1 MNGTSPLEDFHVIL
15 VEPQE
20 SRNVGSVARAMQNL
34 GFRHLHLVAPRG
46 YDREKAA
53 VTAVWARAIL
63 DGLRI
68 HDTFA
73 DALSDMEEVVGL
85 SEREGRNPAYF
96 VTLPQWSAGLAEREP
111 RRTALVFGPEDNGL
125 RQEHLNQCSWVVH
138 IPSAAENPS
147 FNLAQSVLLVLFKI
161 TESFGDTVNLP
172 AVSVRADK
180 RRATGD
186 VPTWNSLHQLDRVLD
201 DVMTAGGFAG
211 DGSPKPG
218 PDMLKNLFRR
228 LRLNTHEVGLL
239 LSFFGQLRTALRGRG
254 GVGDSGGG
262 VGGFGDVPSSAG
274 SAALDKPAD

>member
-1 MNGTSPLEDFHVIL
+1 MNSTATVTPLDDFHVIL

-46 YDREKAA
+46 YDREKAG
-53 VTAVWARAIL
+53 VTAVWATAVL

-96 VTLPQWSAGLAEREP
+96 VTLPQWSVGLVEREP

-125 RQEHLNQCSWVVH
+125 RQEHLNQCSWVVR

-147 FNLAQSVLLVLFKI
+147 FNLAQSVLLVLYKI
-161 TESFGDTVNLP
+161 TESYGDAVSLP
-172 AVSVRADK
+172 AVPVHADP
-180 RRATGD
+180 RRRTTG
-186 VPTWNSLHQLDRVLD
+186 VPTWNSLAQLDRVLD
-201 DVMTAGGFAG
+201 DIMADSGFAS
-211 DGSPKPG
+211 DRSPKPG
-218 PDMLKNLFRR
+218 PEMVKNLFRR
-228 LRLNTHEVGLL
+228 LRLNTHEAGLL
-239 LSFFGQLRTALRGRG
+239 LSLFGQVRTALRDRRETAK
-254 GVGDSGGG
+254 S
-262 VGGFGDVPSSAG
+262 
-274 SAALDKPAD
+274 ALDVLLAP